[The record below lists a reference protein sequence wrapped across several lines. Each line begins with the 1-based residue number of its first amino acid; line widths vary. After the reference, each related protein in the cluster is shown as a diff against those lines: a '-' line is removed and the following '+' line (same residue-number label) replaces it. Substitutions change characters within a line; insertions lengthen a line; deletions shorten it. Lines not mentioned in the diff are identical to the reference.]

1 MHALSLKSKSLFG
14 SCLANFPTN
23 FRTIDFTSCVR
34 LHTVGIIIQVPRV
47 DEYSVVD
54 VEFSGDKGRLG
65 SDDLMRVIQWVFFRR
80 LPPSVRI
87 LKLTLHGILP
97 LKPSLE
103 QTPGVRFWEI
113 LGASLDAFEK
123 VEIITLKDSVGAIPC
138 TELEQEC
145 LKAYFPRLV
154 QRGVLVFPED
164 TFSHHSG
171 RYISDLFTCN

>member
-14 SCLANFPTN
+14 SRLANFPTN

-65 SDDLMRVIQWVFFRR
+65 SDDIMRVIQWVFFRR

-103 QTPGVRFWEI
+103 QTSGVRFWEI

-123 VEIITLKDSVGAIPC
+123 VEIITLKALSGATPC
-138 TELEQEC
+138 TESKQEY
-145 LKAYFPRLV
+145 LKACFPRLA
-154 QRGVLVFPED
+154 QRGAIAFPDD

-171 RYISDLFTCN
+171 RSILDLFTCG